1 MKAVHAG
8 QVTMSQDGH
17 PKGVGAFN
25 TMKKNIDIPDGVKM
39 VVNYITLPF
48 QADQYATGPRSYFF
62 SDDNPAGVA
71 AIQQTA
77 EFRVIKITAEG
88 GVCS

>member
-25 TMKKNIDIPDGVKM
+25 TMKKNIGIPDGVKM

-48 QADQYATGPRSYFF
+48 QADRYANGPRSYFF
-62 SDDNPAGVA
+62 SNVHDGEVT

-77 EFRVIKITAEG
+77 EFRVIKM
-88 GVCS
+88 SLS